1 MKIGEIVKKYL
12 VPLLTSGKV
21 PQSEIVKLTSESYCK
36 EIFNLYLP
44 MLIKS
49 EGKTVYRYYSPST
62 TTLHI
67 YGINYLITNDWYD
80 DSQRQQLPYLVKWMS
95 KYDSVL
101 SEIKFGEE
109 NFHVAVKSVSR
120 SSSSHISSATKNDW
134 PKWEQPSDE
143 DCFALAQMTTK
154 YIRFLS
160 PDIISAVVEDNE
172 KAKDAFWK
180 LLESKN
186 INPELYLWEN
196 SSCCFPGV
204 RRYAGSSEISAY
216 RSRSEMTD
224 IEDAIKLDDNDY
236 PKQLWSFIFRGAQFG
251 KFGPDGYSLAHL
263 VDHKKDK
270 NRMSEEFDFTDGYKF
285 VKPFYGLYT
294 CACNSVYIPNN
305 LMKPTDFNGAIRNLL
320 FRKAESLYGVCCN
333 LVPPYAK
340 PKNIYDNDK
349 WNIENFEWAEPV
361 GSLDNIQAFL
371 EFRQERLKKIFNA
384 K

>member
-1 MKIGEIVKKYL
+1 MHRQEFKEWLRNSGFKPNVVNSRAGNCETVCVYEGDLDVLFEKDKCKDLLNRLSYSKEDERFNRPTKHKIPINGNKYNGSATLKQAVSLYVKFL
-12 VPLLTSGKV
+12 NNET
-21 PQSEIVKLTSESYCK
+21 
-36 EIFNLYLP
+36 
-44 MLIKS
+44 
-49 EGKTVYRYYSPST
+49 
-62 TTLHI
+62 
-67 YGINYLITNDWYD
+67 
-80 DSQRQQLPYLVKWMS
+80 
-95 KYDSVL
+95 
-101 SEIKFGEE
+101 
-109 NFHVAVKSVSR
+109 VAVKSVSR
-120 SSSSHISSATKNDW
+120 SSSSHVSSTRKSDW
-134 PKWEQPSDE
+134 PKWEQPSDD
-143 DCFALAQMTTK
+143 DCFTLAKMTTK

-160 PDIISAVVEDNE
+160 PDIIKAVVEDNE
-172 KAKDAFWK
+172 KIKQSIWQF
-180 LLESKN
+180 LESKK
-186 INPELYLWEN
+186 INPELYIWEK

-216 RSRSEMTD
+216 RLRSEMAYM
-224 IEDAIKLDDNDY
+224 EDAVKLDDNDY

-270 NRMSEEFDFTDGYKF
+270 NRMSEEFDFANGHKF
-285 VKPFYGLYT
+285 DKPFYGLYT
-294 CACNSVYIPNN
+294 CASNSVYIPNN
-305 LMKPTDFNGAIRNLL
+305 LMKPTDFNGPIRNLL

-371 EFRQERLKKIFNA
+371 EFRQERIKKIFNV

>member
-1 MKIGEIVKKYL
+1 MQRQEFLDWLKEQGYKPAVANSRAGNCETVCVYEEDLDVLFEKDKCADLLDRLSYSKEDERFNRPTRHKIPINGNKYNGSATL
-12 VPLLTSGKV
+12 K
-21 PQSEIVKLTSESYCK
+21 QAVKLY
-36 EIFNLYLP
+36 
-44 MLIKS
+44 
-49 EGKTVYRYYSPST
+49 
-62 TTLHI
+62 
-67 YGINYLITNDWYD
+67 
-80 DSQRQQLPYLVKWMS
+80 VKF
-95 KYDSVL
+95 L
-101 SEIKFGEE
+101 SNET
-109 NFHVAVKSVSR
+109 VAVKSVSR

-134 PKWEQPSDE
+134 PKWDQPSDE

-224 IEDAIKLDDNDY
+224 IEDAVKLDDNDY

-270 NRMSEEFDFTDGYKF
+270 NRMVEEFDFADGHKF

-305 LMKPTDFNGAIRNLL
+305 LMKPTDFNSAIRNLL
-320 FRKAESLYGVCCN
+320 FRKAESLYGACSN
-333 LVPPYAK
+333 LVPPYVK
-340 PKNIYDNDK
+340 PKNIYDSDK
-349 WNIENFEWAEPV
+349 WNIVNFEWAEPV
-361 GSLDNIQAFL
+361 GTLDNIAAFL
-371 EFRQERLKKIFNA
+371 EFRQERLKKIFETGNF
-384 K
+384 